1 MTIAVVI
8 ASFSNCEVALSRFC
22 ARALFVSVADR
33 TRTSRAIAPRA
44 SRLLRFPTPC
54 ALNRLLRRLPATLHS
69 NQLIAFFYL
78 FHGTCLCYLY
88 LIDSGIPDSWKKV
101 NTAERNAEKQAHDA
115 SHSNNCYVTFSS
127 RCTVPDLQRTTS
139 NRYGILHRTISLERL
154 DITKCG
160 LSNNRNIHV

>member
-101 NTAERNAEKQAHDA
+101 NTAERNAAERVEFLNTGKTSSRRITFEQLLRNLQLQMHSSRPATDYIEQVWYPA
-115 SHSNNCYVTFSS
+115 SNN
-127 RCTVPDLQRTTS
+127 
-139 NRYGILHRTISLERL
+139 
-154 DITKCG
+154 
-160 LSNNRNIHV
+160 